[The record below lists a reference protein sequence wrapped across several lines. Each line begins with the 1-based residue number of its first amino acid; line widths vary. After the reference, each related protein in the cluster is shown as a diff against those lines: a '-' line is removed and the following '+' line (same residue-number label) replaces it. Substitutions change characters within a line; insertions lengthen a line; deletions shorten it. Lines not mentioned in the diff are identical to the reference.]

1 MHDFVLKIFGALKS
15 FWHFMKIVCV
25 FCIIMLLLFWIQ
37 NLTHAHW
44 EWLGFITPFLNWLL
58 DVANNIYSISFN
70 IWGAVFELK
79 YLSAVIILFALYLV
93 MNLLIMLTCV
103 LEGGYKST
111 HFICKKTEE
120 LV

>member
-70 IWGAVFELK
+70 IWGAEFELK
-79 YLSAVIILFALYLV
+79 YLSAVIILCIIFSYESSNNLNLRVRKRIQEYSFYL
-93 MNLLIMLTCV
+93 
-103 LEGGYKST
+103 
-111 HFICKKTEE
+111 
-120 LV
+120 